1 MKHLDDAIDT
11 LEIAVS
17 LLEDAAAAKVKD
29 SAPQAVARRKP
40 APAKGN
46 AAMDSLFSPA
56 ELTDVKARLD
66 EAIERLESAL
76 EVADG
81 PR

>member
-17 LLEDAAAAKVKD
+17 LLEEATAAKVKD
-29 SAPQAVARRKP
+29 AALPAAVRRKP
-40 APAKGN
+40 AAAKGT

>member
-1 MKHLDDAIDT
+1 MKQLDEAIDT

-17 LLEDAAAAKVKD
+17 LLEEATATKAKEGAT
-29 SAPQAVARRKP
+29 APAARRK
-40 APAKGN
+40 ASSKAT
-46 AAMDSLFSPA
+46 ATAMDTLFSPA